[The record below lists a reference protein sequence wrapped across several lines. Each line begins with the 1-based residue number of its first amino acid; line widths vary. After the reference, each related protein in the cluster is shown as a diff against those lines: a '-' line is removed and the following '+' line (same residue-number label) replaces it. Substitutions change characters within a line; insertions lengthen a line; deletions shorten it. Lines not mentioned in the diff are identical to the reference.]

1 MPIQP
6 MGNGGMQKL
15 FSSTLLGKRSRILQG
30 APRRIAVTGG
40 AGYIGNILVQRLLDE
55 GRHVTILDRL
65 DFGDQAIRSS
75 LGHPNCELIEG
86 DFRDVGLLVRA
97 LRDAD
102 AVVHLGAIVGDRAC
116 ALDEQETIDVNFRA
130 VDTMSRIAAGLGV
143 PRFVFAST
151 CSVYGASPEIVDEQ
165 SRLNPVSLYAT
176 TKIDAENLLLSRR
189 APDFHPV
196 ILRLGTAFGWSARPR
211 FDLVVNLLAAKA
223 HFENKAVIY
232 NGQQW
237 RPFVH
242 VEDIARAFQT
252 ALFAPLRAVSGEVF
266 NVGDDG
272 MNHRLDEVGDTLKRL
287 RRSAEVVR
295 ESTPDVRD
303 YRVSFSKIR
312 GKLGFRTT
320 VTLLD
325 GMREITDALER
336 GAVEDYLAPVYHNHR
351 ASEVAAVAAG

>member
-1 MPIQP
+1 MK
-6 MGNGGMQKL
+6 N
-15 FSSTLLGKRSRILQG
+15 
-30 APRRIAVTGG
+30 
-40 AGYIGNILVQRLLDE
+40 
-55 GRHVTILDRL
+55 
-65 DFGDQAIRSS
+65 
-75 LGHPNCELIEG
+75 
-86 DFRDVGLLVRA
+86 
-97 LRDAD
+97 AD

-116 ALDEQETIDVNFRA
+116 ALDEKETIDVNFKA
-130 VDTMSRIAAGLGV
+130 VDMISKIASGLEI

-189 APDFHPV
+189 EPGFHPV
-196 ILRLGTAFGWSARPR
+196 ILRLGTAFGWSRRPR

-232 NGQQW
+232 NGRQW

-242 VEDIARAFQT
+242 VEDIARAFDV
-252 ALFAPLRAVSGEVF
+252 ALIAPLRAVSGEIF
-266 NVGDDG
+266 NVGDDS
-272 MNHRLDEVGDTLKRL
+272 MNHRLDEVGDTLKQL

-295 ESTPDVRD
+295 ETTPDVRD

-312 GKLGFRTT
+312 TRLGFRSK

-325 GMREITDALER
+325 GMREIAAALEQ
-336 GAVEDYLAPVYHNHR
+336 GAVEDYLAPAYHNHR
-351 ASEVAAVAAG
+351 ASELSAVAAG

>member
-1 MPIQP
+1 
-6 MGNGGMQKL
+6 
-15 FSSTLLGKRSRILQG
+15 
-30 APRRIAVTGG
+30 VTGG
-40 AGYIGNILVQRLLDE
+40 AGYIGNILVRRLLDA
-55 GRHVTILDRL
+55 GRKVTILDRL
-65 DFGDQAIRSS
+65 DFGDAAIRPYLAS
-75 LGHPNCELIEG
+75 PACELIEG

-102 AVVHLGAIVGDRAC
+102 AVVHLGALVGDRAC
-116 ALDEQETIDVNFRA
+116 ALDERETIEVNFGS
-130 VDTMSRIAAGLGV
+130 VDTLSRIAAGLGV

-151 CSVYGASPEIVDEQ
+151 CSVYGASPEIVNEQ

-189 APDFHPV
+189 DTGFHPV
-196 ILRLGTAFGWSARPR
+196 VLRLGTAFGWSRRPR
-211 FDLVVNLLAAKA
+211 FDLVVNLLSAKA

-232 NGQQW
+232 NGSQW

-242 VEDIARAFQT
+242 VEDIARAFEA

-266 NVGDDG
+266 NVGDDC
-272 MNHRLDEVGDTLKRL
+272 MNHRLDEVGDTLKHL
-287 RRSAEVVR
+287 RGSAEVVR

-303 YRVSFSKIR
+303 YRVNFSKIR

-320 VTLLD
+320 VSLLD

-336 GAVEDYLAPVYHNHR
+336 GVVEDYMAPVYHNHR
-351 ASEVAAVAAG
+351 ASELAAVAAG

>member
-1 MPIQP
+1 
-6 MGNGGMQKL
+6 MQGF
-15 FSSTLLGKRSRILQG
+15 FSIAKRSQLLRPG
-30 APRRIAVTGG
+30 AQNIAIIGG
-40 AGYIGNILVQRLLDE
+40 AGYIGNILVRRSLE
-55 GRHVTILDRL
+55 AGRKVTILDRL
-65 DFGDQAIRSS
+65 DFGDQAIRPH
-75 LGHPNCELIEG
+75 LDDPNCTLIEG
-86 DFRDVGLLVRA
+86 DFRDARLVARA
-97 LRDAD
+97 LKGAD

-116 ALDEQETIDVNFRA
+116 ALDEKETIDVNFKA
-130 VDTMSRIAAGLGV
+130 VDMISKIASGLEI

-151 CSVYGASPEIVDEQ
+151 CSVYGASPEIVDEH

-189 APDFHPV
+189 EPGFHPV
-196 ILRLGTAFGWSARPR
+196 ILRLGTAFGWSRRPR

-242 VEDIARAFQT
+242 VEDIARAFDV
-252 ALFAPLRAVSGEVF
+252 ALVAPLRAVSGEVF
-266 NVGDDG
+266 NVGDDA

-287 RRSAEVVR
+287 RQEAEVVR

-303 YRVSFSKIR
+303 YRVSFEKIR
-312 GKLGFRTT
+312 TRLGFRSR

-325 GMREITDALER
+325 GMREIAAALEQ
-336 GAVEDYLAPVYHNHR
+336 GEVEDYLDAAYHNHR
-351 ASEVAAVAAG
+351 ASERSAVAAG